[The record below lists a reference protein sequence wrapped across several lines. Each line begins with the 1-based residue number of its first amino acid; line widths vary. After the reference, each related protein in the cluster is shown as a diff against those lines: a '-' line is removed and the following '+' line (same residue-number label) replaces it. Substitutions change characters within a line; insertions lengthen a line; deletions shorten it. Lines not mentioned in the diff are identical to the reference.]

1 MEIKHRHV
9 IFTTFLNI
17 LFVTLG
23 LFIWQL
29 FQSHVPAGGVVGQ
42 TVTIELSDHND
53 NNHAKLIQSRHGVK
67 DILKDITKNAQADRV
82 DRAERELKKHQN
94 TLHKAKPKP
103 KPKPK
108 PQAQPQKKV
117 MEKNEKLSN
126 DSKMQAKNK
135 AIKLIKK
142 VETKQKIESQPKIK
156 PKLAQNQVKHFNKQS
171 ENHLLGKTH
180 THKGAQRE
188 GLGGESLLPP
198 SYLQKL
204 LIHLQKYKYY
214 PPFALRRQIT
224 GEAKVNI
231 RLTCQGQVESYQLV
245 KKTGSRLLD
254 NAVRQMLKQANPF
267 PAAKV
272 CQAAFNVVVP
282 IEFKILAS

>member
-1 MEIKHRHV
+1 MEIKHRHI
-9 IFTTFLNI
+9 IFTTFLNVF
-17 LFVTLG
+17 FVTLG

-29 FQSHVPAGGVVGQ
+29 FQNHVPAGGVVGQ
-42 TVTIELSDHND
+42 IVTIELSDHND
-53 NNHAKLIQSRHGVK
+53 NNHAKLIQSRNGIKHVS
-67 DILKDITKNAQADRV
+67 KDITKNTKEY
-82 DRAERELKKHQN
+82 RAERELKKHQN
-94 TLHKAKPKP
+94 ALHKAKPKS
-103 KPKPK
+103 
-108 PQAQPQKKV
+108 QSQSQKKL
-117 MEKNEKLSN
+117 MEKGAKISS

-135 AIKLIKK
+135 EIKLIKK
-142 VETKQKIESQPKIK
+142 VETKQKIESQPEIK

-180 THKGAQRE
+180 AHKGTQRE